1 MQLFYIESCSL
12 VLFIKFSILAGYI
25 RVFSCIFNGQFRFR
39 FIFILICLV
48 SHTCSGAFQS
58 MLADLGLWFVAVL
71 VAILTTCLDIVQVYG
86 KGHICFVT
94 GNEYFVFE
102 AIAQDI
108 GQV

>member
-1 MQLFYIESCSL
+1 
-12 VLFIKFSILAGYI
+12 
-25 RVFSCIFNGQFRFR
+25 
-39 FIFILICLV
+39 
-48 SHTCSGAFQS
+48 

-71 VAILTTCLDIVQVYG
+71 VAILTTCLDIVQVYV
-86 KGHICFVT
+86 KGQICFVT

>member
-1 MQLFYIESCSL
+1 
-12 VLFIKFSILAGYI
+12 
-25 RVFSCIFNGQFRFR
+25 
-39 FIFILICLV
+39 
-48 SHTCSGAFQS
+48 

-71 VAILTTCLDIVQVYG
+71 IAILTTCLDIVQVYV